1 MSQECLELSWIRTV
15 DQKWSQCLGRLVRYH
30 SVAVRM
36 SGATSTCLKIVIVR
50 HRDSCKNVPRHKK
63 QETGKALKR
72 SSLAPDQH
80 KTHYFSQCV

>member
-1 MSQECLELSWIRTV
+1 
-15 DQKWSQCLGRLVRYH
+15 VRYH

-36 SGATSTCLKIVIVR
+36 SGARSTCLQIVIVK
-50 HRDSCKNVPRHKK
+50 HRDSCKNFPRHKK

-80 KTHYFSQCV
+80 NTLLQPVCLMLPINFTWKLYSDL